1 MAKENET
8 NEQEDDQKV
17 LHSEDG
23 MDGELTPGSANDNK
37 ANQTKHGGTAAGT
50 EMLLQMDESG
60 DDESKKKNEADDY
73 SNDYKD
79 NG

>member
-60 DDESKKKNEADDY
+60 DDERKKKNEADDY

>member
-8 NEQEDDQKV
+8 NEQEHDQKV

-23 MDGELTPGSANDNK
+23 MDGELTPGSANDHK

-50 EMLLQMDESG
+50 EMLLQMDESSV
-60 DDESKKKNEADDY
+60 DERKKNEADDY
-73 SNDYKD
+73 SNDFKD